1 MRKSLANRRRTLGL
15 IAGSAL
21 TVLTTRLPDAHAA
34 LTDVEAIIGELTG
47 SSSLREGGIRLTI
60 PELADTGLSVPV
72 SIEVESAMTASEY
85 VKSIHLIA
93 PRNPRP
99 LAASVVLS
107 PLLARA
113 SWTTRLRLAG
123 SQEVQAIAV
132 LSNGTYRSVRAQVVV
147 AVSACIDG
155 T

>member
-1 MRKSLANRRRTLGL
+1 M
-15 IAGSAL
+15 
-21 TVLTTRLPDAHAA
+21 
-34 LTDVEAIIGELTG
+34 
-47 SSSLREGGIRLTI
+47 REGGVRLTI
-60 PELADTGLSVPV
+60 PELADTGFSVPV

-93 PRNPRP
+93 PRNPHP

-123 SQEVQAIAV
+123 SQGVQVIAM
-132 LSNGTYRSVRAQVVV
+132 LSNGTYRLARAQVVV
-147 AVSACIDG
+147 AVSACIDS

>member
-21 TVLTTRLPDAHAA
+21 TVLTTRPDAHAA
-34 LTDVEAIIGELTG
+34 HTDVAAIIGELT
-47 SSSLREGGIRLTI
+47 
-60 PELADTGLSVPV
+60 
-72 SIEVESAMTASEY
+72 
-85 VKSIHLIA
+85 
-93 PRNPRP
+93 
-99 LAASVVLS
+99 
-107 PLLARA
+107 
-113 SWTTRLRLAG
+113 G